1 MSTEI
6 KLPQLGFSMA
16 EGLLQEW
23 LVPDGGNVTEGA
35 PLYTLE
41 SDKSAQEI
49 EAPASGILK
58 IIAPPGETYSVGT
71 LLGVIE

>member
-16 EGLLQEW
+16 EGMLQEW
-23 LVPDGGNVTEGA
+23 LVPDGGHVAEGA

-41 SDKSAQEI
+41 SDKPAQEI
-49 EAPASGILK
+49 EAPATGTLK
-58 IIAPPGETYSVGT
+58 IIAGPGETYAVGT
-71 LLGVIE
+71 LLGLIE